1 LENAKAFAF
10 NSAGI
15 ACLKKTTHVQAH
27 VTVKTLAECSE
38 VINKDLRSESQLLL
52 SHLLDAD
59 LAEERVSKRTLG
71 LRWCFARGFEVH
83 LWVWLN

>member
-59 LAEERVSKRTLG
+59 LAGERVSKRSLG
-71 LRWCFARGFEVH
+71 SSRRFARGFKLH
-83 LWVWLN
+83 LWVWHN